1 MKIDSTGSN
10 SINIQNGNSQG
21 ERQVRQKSGSESD
34 LAFKKVSSEARA
46 DVNLENVINDEMLD
60 NAIEQANKSLGA
72 YNKYI
77 VRSVHEK
84 THTIM
89 YVLKDTVTNE
99 VIREFPPRKIQD
111 MIAKMWE
118 LAGLLVDERR

>member
-1 MKIDSTGSN
+1 MKIETTISGG
-10 SINIQNGNSQG
+10 INIQSGSGQVD
-21 ERQVRQKSGSESD
+21 RQIRQRSGSESD
-34 LAFKKVSSEARA
+34 LVVRKVSDEART
-46 DVNLENVINDEMLD
+46 DVNPDNVINDEMLD
-60 NAIEQANKSLGA
+60 NSVEQANKSLKA

-77 VRSVHEK
+77 ERTVHEK

-89 YVLKDTVTNE
+89 YTLRDTETHE